1 MKKVICCPASYLPD
15 ILDPEALY
23 FVLYSPSSSI
33 NPGVGHIAATL
44 LHDIQRKGLNPSV
57 EAMDFTTF
65 ALSVAAADEA
75 VIRSQSA
82 DGWTRTIELYI
93 YLQRPVVWRTKR
105 SELEITLRF
114 LTGDFWTLHFLES
127 EAITFEPNKG
137 EEIDPVD
144 CVCLLSG
151 GVDSLVGAIDLTTMG
166 KKPFFVSRIVRG
178 DRATQKRFAIELGG
192 EKRHC
197 QWSGKI
203 RHRGTSEK
211 STRARSIIFFA
222 FALLAASAVP
232 LTTEEP
238 VEIYVPENGF
248 ISLNIPL
255 GPMRMGSLSTKTTH
269 PVYIAGLQSMWDT
282 LGINAKLIQPYKFKT
297 KGEVLTECLDK
308 ETLMSLIGDSTSCG
322 KYQRY
327 NLTHCGVCVPCL
339 VRRASFLKAGIADTT
354 QKGYYYEQIS
364 HADSR
369 DVSSVA
375 STYLQYQSEGI
386 KSITCGNLSFAPISE
401 RFQYENVLARG
412 LDELGALLISQGVI

>member
-15 ILDPEALY
+15 VLDPEAFY
-23 FVLYSPSSSI
+23 FILYSPSSSV
-33 NPGVGHIAATL
+33 NPHVGHIAPTL
-44 LHDIQRKGLNPSV
+44 IHDIQRKGLTPSV
-57 EAMDFTTF
+57 ETMDFTTF

-82 DGWTRTIELYI
+82 DGWTRTIELNV
-93 YLQRPVVWRTKR
+93 YLQHPTIWRTKR
-105 SELEITLRF
+105 SELELTLRF
-114 LTGDFWTLHFLES
+114 LTGDFWTLHFHQSEPITFQPNRR
-127 EAITFEPNKG
+127 EAI
-137 EEIDPVD
+137 DSAD

-166 KKPFFVSRIVRG
+166 KKPLFVSRIVRG
-178 DRATQKRFAIELGG
+178 DRATQKKFAVELGG

-203 RHRGTSEK
+203 RHHGSTEK

-232 LTTEEP
+232 LISSEP
-238 VEIYVPENGF
+238 TEIYVPENGF

-255 GPMRMGSLSTKTTH
+255 GPMRSGSLSTKTTH
-269 PVYIAGLQSMWDT
+269 PIYIAGLQSIWDA

-297 KGEVLTECLDK
+297 KGEVLIECLDK
-308 ETLMSLIGDSTSCG
+308 EILMDLIGDSTSCG

-327 NLTHCGVCVPCL
+327 NLTHCGICVPCL
-339 VRRASFLKAGIADTT
+339 VRRGAFIKAGLTDTT
-354 QKGYYYEQIS
+354 KKGYYYEQIF

-375 STYLQYQSEGI
+375 STYLKYQSEGI
-386 KSITCGNLSFAPISE
+386 KSITSGNLLFAPTCE
-401 RFQYENVLARG
+401 RTQYEDVIARG
-412 LDELGALLISQGVI
+412 LDELGALLKSQGVI